1 MKYGRVYF
9 LGIGGIGMSAEAR
22 YFLHEDRRV
31 AGYDRTPSELTAE
44 LRREGAEVTYDEST
58 DAIPAGFRSSDDT
71 LVVYTPAIPEDH
83 PQLRFFRDGGF
94 EVVKRSRLLGAISE
108 GKYVMAVAGTHGK
121 TTTTTM
127 AAWFNRVAGGGGS
140 AFLGGISK
148 NFGSNLVL
156 GSGPRL
162 VVEADEFDRSFL
174 QLHPDAAVVTAAD
187 ADHLDIY
194 GTHEAVKEAFAQ
206 FVAQIKP
213 GGALIVKRGVE
224 LDLRNPEISV
234 YRYGYDGPCD
244 FYADRIRVLDDGR
257 YRFDLVFPDRRL
269 EECTLGIPGR
279 VNVENCVAAAALLW
293 VAGFDERKL
302 REAIASF
309 SGVRRR
315 FDFYVNE
322 PGRVYM
328 DDYAHHPNELR
339 AAIGSLREM
348 FPGRRLTVVFQP
360 HLYTRTRDFCEEFA
374 SALSLADRVLLADLV
389 RNLALNAWHAGPQDG
404 AVHLRCTDAG
414 ECWRLTVQDTGCG
427 IPAEALP
434 HLTEPFYRVDKAR
447 ARANGGS
454 GVGLALCAQIAEA
467 FGTQMT
473 FASRVGEGTTVTI
486 LLQKEAEHE
495 EAAQQQ

>member
-1 MKYGRVYF
+1 M
-9 LGIGGIGMSAEAR
+9 
-22 YFLHEDRRV
+22 
-31 AGYDRTPSELTAE
+31 
-44 LRREGAEVTYDEST
+44 
-58 DAIPAGFRSSDDT
+58 
-71 LVVYTPAIPEDH
+71 
-83 PQLRFFRDGGF
+83 
-94 EVVKRSRLLGAISE
+94 LGAISE

-269 EECTLGIPGR
+269 EECTLGIPGASTWR
-279 VNVENCVAAAALLW
+279 IAWPPPLLW

-302 REAIASF
+302 REAIAPVL
-309 SGVRRR
+309 GVR
-315 FDFYVNE
+315 
-322 PGRVYM
+322 G
-328 DDYAHHPNELR
+328 
-339 AAIGSLREM
+339 GSISTSTSPVGSIWTIMRII
-348 FPGRRLTVVFQP
+348 PTSCGRRSVPCARCF
-360 HLYTRTRDFCEEFA
+360 
-374 SALSLADRVLLADLV
+374 SA
-389 RNLALNAWHAGPQDG
+389 
-404 AVHLRCTDAG
+404 
-414 ECWRLTVQDTGCG
+414 
-427 IPAEALP
+427 
-434 HLTEPFYRVDKAR
+434 
-447 ARANGGS
+447 GG
-454 GVGLALCAQIAEA
+454 
-467 FGTQMT
+467 
-473 FASRVGEGTTVTI
+473 
-486 LLQKEAEHE
+486 
-495 EAAQQQ
+495 

>member
-1 MKYGRVYF
+1 MKYGKVYF
-9 LGIGGIGMSAEAR
+9 LGLGGIGMSAEAR
-22 YFLHEDRRV
+22 YFLHEGRRV

-244 FYADRIRVLDDGR
+244 FYADRIRVLDAGWR
-257 YRFDLVFPDRRL
+257 SVRSAFRGASTWRIAWPPPRCSGLPGSTSGSSARRSPRSR
-269 EECTLGIPGR
+269 ESGGGSISTSTSPVGSIWTIMRIIPTS
-279 VNVENCVAAAALLW
+279 C
-293 VAGFDERKL
+293 
-302 REAIASF
+302 
-309 SGVRRR
+309 
-315 FDFYVNE
+315 
-322 PGRVYM
+322 
-328 DDYAHHPNELR
+328 
-339 AAIGSLREM
+339 
-348 FPGRRLTVVFQP
+348 GRRSVPCARCFP
-360 HLYTRTRDFCEEFA
+360 
-374 SALSLADRVLLADLV
+374 
-389 RNLALNAWHAGPQDG
+389 AGG
-404 AVHLRCTDAG
+404 
-414 ECWRLTVQDTGCG
+414 
-427 IPAEALP
+427 
-434 HLTEPFYRVDKAR
+434 
-447 ARANGGS
+447 
-454 GVGLALCAQIAEA
+454 
-467 FGTQMT
+467 
-473 FASRVGEGTTVTI
+473 
-486 LLQKEAEHE
+486 
-495 EAAQQQ
+495 

>member
-22 YFLHEDRRV
+22 YFLHEGRRV

-174 QLHPDAAVVTAAD
+174 QLHPDAAVVTASD

-206 FVAQIKP
+206 FVAQIRP

-244 FYADRIRVLDDGR
+244 FYDDRIRVLDDGR

-374 SALSLADRVLLADLV
+374 SALSLADRVLLLPIYPAREEPIEGV
-389 RNLALNAWHAGPQDG
+389 RSEMLLP
-404 AVHLRCTDAG
+404 L
-414 ECWRLTVQDTGCG
+414 LTVPARVVSKDGLLDAIRDENPELLVTFGAGDIDRFCG
-427 IPAEALP
+427 
-434 HLTEPFYRVDKAR
+434 R
-447 ARANGGS
+447 
-454 GVGLALCAQIAEA
+454 IAETLSVP
-467 FGTQMT
+467 G
-473 FASRVGEGTTVTI
+473 RP
-486 LLQKEAEHE
+486 
-495 EAAQQQ
+495 AAKAD

>member
-1 MKYGRVYF
+1 M
-9 LGIGGIGMSAEAR
+9 
-22 YFLHEDRRV
+22 
-31 AGYDRTPSELTAE
+31 
-44 LRREGAEVTYDEST
+44 
-58 DAIPAGFRSSDDT
+58 
-71 LVVYTPAIPEDH
+71 
-83 PQLRFFRDGGF
+83 
-94 EVVKRSRLLGAISE
+94 
-108 GKYVMAVAGTHGK
+108 
-121 TTTTTM
+121 
-127 AAWFNRVAGGGGS
+127 
-140 AFLGGISK
+140 
-148 NFGSNLVL
+148 
-156 GSGPRL
+156 
-162 VVEADEFDRSFL
+162 
-174 QLHPDAAVVTAAD
+174 
-187 ADHLDIY
+187 
-194 GTHEAVKEAFAQ
+194 KEAFAQ

-360 HLYTRTRDFCEEFA
+360 HLY
-374 SALSLADRVLLADLV
+374 LSLI
-389 RNLALNAWHAGPQDG
+389 H
-404 AVHLRCTDAG
+404 
-414 ECWRLTVQDTGCG
+414 
-427 IPAEALP
+427 I
-434 HLTEPFYRVDKAR
+434 
-447 ARANGGS
+447 
-454 GVGLALCAQIAEA
+454 
-467 FGTQMT
+467 
-473 FASRVGEGTTVTI
+473 
-486 LLQKEAEHE
+486 
-495 EAAQQQ
+495 

>member
-1 MKYGRVYF
+1 
-9 LGIGGIGMSAEAR
+9 MSAEAR
-22 YFLHEDRRV
+22 YFLHEGRRV

-156 GSGPRL
+156 GPGPRL

-174 QLHPDAAVVTAAD
+174 QLHPDVAVVTAAD

-206 FVAQIKP
+206 FVAQIRP

-293 VAGFDERKL
+293 VAGVDDRKL

-315 FDFYVNE
+315 FDFYVNK

-360 HLYTRTRDFCEEFA
+360 HLYTRTRDFCGEFA
-374 SALSLADRVLLADLV
+374 SALSLADRVLLLPIYPAREEPIEGV
-389 RNLALNAWHAGPQDG
+389 RSEMLLP
-404 AVHLRCTDAG
+404 L
-414 ECWRLTVQDTGCG
+414 LTVSARVVSKDGLLDAIRDENPELLVTFGAGDIDRFCG
-427 IPAEALP
+427 
-434 HLTEPFYRVDKAR
+434 R
-447 ARANGGS
+447 
-454 GVGLALCAQIAEA
+454 IAETLS
-467 FGTQMT
+467 GPGR
-473 FASRVGEGTTVTI
+473 S
-486 LLQKEAEHE
+486 
-495 EAAQQQ
+495 AAQAD

>member
-1 MKYGRVYF
+1 MEFQKVYF
-9 LGIGGIGMSAEAR
+9 LGIGGIGMSALAR
-22 YFLHEDRRV
+22 YFLHEGKKV
-31 AGYDRTPSELTAE
+31 AGYDRTPSHLTDELSA
-44 LRREGAEVTYDEST
+44 EGAAIHFEDDVRL
-58 DAIPAGFRSSDDT
+58 IPAEFLDPAAT
-71 LVVYTPAIPEDH
+71 MVVYTPAVPQEHGEYRYFADH
-83 PQLRFFRDGGF
+83 GFRI
-94 EVVKRSRLLGAISE
+94 EKRSQMLGHLAE

-121 TTTTTM
+121 TTTSTLV
-127 AAWFNRVAGGGGS
+127 AWLNRALTGGGS

-148 NFGSNLVL
+148 NFGGNLVL
-156 GSGPRL
+156 DGCGVQGMRPPAGKGCAAAGSRL
-162 VVEADEFDRSFL
+162 PGGRLAVEADEFDRSFL
-174 QLHPDAAVVTAAD
+174 RLYPDVAVVTSAD

-374 SALSLADRVLLADLV
+374 SALSLADRVLLPIYPAREEPIEGV
-389 RNLALNAWHAGPQDG
+389 RSEMLLP
-404 AVHLRCTDAG
+404 L
-414 ECWRLTVQDTGCG
+414 LTVPARVVSKDGLLDAIRDENPELLVTFGAGDIDRFCG
-427 IPAEALP
+427 
-434 HLTEPFYRVDKAR
+434 R
-447 ARANGGS
+447 
-454 GVGLALCAQIAEA
+454 IAETLSVP
-467 FGTQMT
+467 G
-473 FASRVGEGTTVTI
+473 RP
-486 LLQKEAEHE
+486 
-495 EAAQQQ
+495 AAKAD

>member
-348 FPGRRLTVVFQP
+348 FPGRRLTVVLRAAPLHP
-360 HLYTRTRDFCEEFA
+360 HAGFLRGIRLGAFAGGPGAAAADLSGARRADRGRPFRDAAAAADRSRACRVQGRTARCDPGRESGTARDFRRRGHRPLLRPDRGDAVRPGSARRESRLRDFLRFPAGRPEIFRPEF
-374 SALSLADRVLLADLV
+374 R
-389 RNLALNAWHAGPQDG
+389 G
-404 AVHLRCTDAG
+404 
-414 ECWRLTVQDTGCG
+414 
-427 IPAEALP
+427 
-434 HLTEPFYRVDKAR
+434 YRD
-447 ARANGGS
+447 
-454 GVGLALCAQIAEA
+454 CA
-467 FGTQMT
+467 
-473 FASRVGEGTTVTI
+473 
-486 LLQKEAEHE
+486 
-495 EAAQQQ
+495 